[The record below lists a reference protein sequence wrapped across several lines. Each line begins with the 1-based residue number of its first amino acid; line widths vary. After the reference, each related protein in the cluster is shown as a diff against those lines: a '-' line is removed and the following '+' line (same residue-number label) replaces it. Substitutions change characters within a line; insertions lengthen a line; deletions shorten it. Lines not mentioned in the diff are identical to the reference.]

1 MCILAIAMKHH
12 PQDHH
17 LVWTDLD
24 NETIVNAHI
33 FSLVRNHR
41 RSSDG
46 REAWYYTLDS
56 PDWVNVVATT
66 TDENGREC
74 FVMVRQFRHGS
85 MRVSLEFPG
94 GVVDPGED
102 SAEAVMRELEEET
115 GYVADS
121 VSLAGSV
128 NPNPALMGNRV
139 YTYVARNVHP
149 SSSQNLDHN
158 EIIDVELVPTGD
170 LGSRTAEF
178 DHAMMHVALRFYE
191 QFRDGS

>member
-1 MCILAIAMKHH
+1 M
-12 PQDHH
+12 
-17 LVWTDLD
+17 
-24 NETIVNAHI
+24 
-33 FSLVRNHR
+33 
-41 RSSDG
+41 DG

-66 TDENGREC
+66 TDDTGREC

-102 SAEAVMRELEEET
+102 PAEAVMRELQEET
-115 GYVADS
+115 GYVADA
-121 VSLAGSV
+121 VVLAGSV

-139 YTYVARNVHP
+139 YTYVARNVRL
-149 SSSQNLDHN
+149 SASQDLDHN
-158 EIIDVELVPTGD
+158 EIIDVELVPTED
-170 LGSRTAEF
+170 LDARTGEF

-191 QFRDGS
+191 HVTASGGTGAKNP

>member
-1 MCILAIAMKHH
+1 MEHDH
-12 PQDHH
+12 RDHH
-17 LVWTDLD
+17 LVWTDLE
-24 NETIVNAHI
+24 NETVVNAHI
-33 FSLVRNHR
+33 FSLVRNR
-41 RSSDG
+41 RRARDG

-66 TDENGREC
+66 RDEQDREC

-102 SAEAVMRELEEET
+102 PAEAVMRELEEET
-115 GYVADS
+115 GYVANT
-121 VSLAGSV
+121 VTLAGSV

-149 SSSQNLDHN
+149 ASEQNLDHN

-170 LGSRTAEF
+170 LGPRRSEF

-191 QFRDGS
+191 QLGDGS